1 MNTLIEK
8 EKIKRYYF
16 LILRNIRHP
25 LKDTKS
31 LYNDEAKIDIYK
43 EKIISEYKFE
53 SDIEIV
59 TGLNFY
65 QDYKKNLLGTK
76 DKREK
81 VDRFEKFLSNNF
93 FMVIMYRLYQM
104 KRLLN

>member
-8 EKIKRYYF
+8 ENIKRYYF

-43 EKIISEYKFE
+43 DPF
-53 SDIEIV
+53 IV
-59 TGLNFY
+59 FFFKPWGNIAVVRCF
-65 QDYKKNLLGTK
+65 GVI
-76 DKREK
+76 K
-81 VDRFEKFLSNNF
+81 VP
-93 FMVIMYRLYQM
+93 
-104 KRLLN
+104 